1 MLVNLRDILADAKQK
16 KYAIFATNA
25 FNFDSAEI
33 IIDAAEEKKSPVI
46 LMVAE
51 PLFKYFNYK
60 FLMGPIISMS
70 KEASVPVCVNLD
82 HGDDLGVIMKCIDAG
97 VSSVMFDGS
106 SLPLNENIKT
116 TKEITEVAHSRGIS
130 VEGEV
135 GMIGGMEGAVK
146 SNDTEIMKKYFT
158 TTKDAEKYVKETN
171 VDALAIAVGTV
182 HGVFTSKPDI
192 DFERITNIRKQIE
205 TPLVLH
211 GCSGLSDDDFKKAIQ
226 NGITKLNYYTDLVL
240 EAARKAKEI
249 INGEGETNY
258 LELNRN
264 IMIAIKN
271 MIMRKM
277 DVFGSSGKG

>member
-1 MLVNLRDILADAKQK
+1 
-16 KYAIFATNA
+16 
-25 FNFDSAEI
+25 
-33 IIDAAEEKKSPVI
+33 
-46 LMVAE
+46 
-51 PLFKYFNYK
+51 
-60 FLMGPIISMS
+60 
-70 KEASVPVCVNLD
+70 
-82 HGDDLGVIMKCIDAG
+82 
-97 VSSVMFDGS
+97 
-106 SLPLNENIKT
+106 
-116 TKEITEVAHSRGIS
+116 
-130 VEGEV
+130 
-135 GMIGGMEGAVK
+135 
-146 SNDTEIMKKYFT
+146 
-158 TTKDAEKYVKETN
+158 
-171 VDALAIAVGTV
+171 V